1 MKSLFLKIFL
11 SYWMAQA
18 LFLALAILIT
28 VALRERGESAVW
40 DAQQATVL
48 HKAVQTY
55 EQSGPAE
62 VRRYLEEVR
71 DSLHT
76 RAYLLDDQGKDV
88 AGRELPRWAESL
100 GKGVEPP
107 RRDFWQRL
115 TPSPF
120 RRQVQVAA
128 SGHRYTLVAFLP
140 PTGPF
145 GPSGVPGLSILIGIV
160 SSGLVCYLLARYL
173 TAPVVRLRAA
183 TQRLAAGDLSARAGG
198 LAARRRDEMAQLV
211 RDFDTMA
218 ERLEATVNAQARL
231 LNDISHELRS
241 PLARLNVASALAH
254 QRAGAEA
261 RSALERIDLEAER
274 LNELIGGLLT
284 IARLDSGND
293 SRQKSLILLGE
304 MVEGIAAD
312 ANFEAQG
319 RNNRVECAIKEDC
332 VVMGAPIL
340 LHSAIENVVR
350 NAARYTEPG
359 TSARITLESAQGSG
373 GRRSRS
379 ADRGLGSRCS
389 RRSPGQALS
398 PLLPDRRRS
407 RPPDRRSGAWTC
419 HHRARHSPA
428 RRDRQGQQSG
438 RGWPAD
444 RDSAASSCHRNQ
456 SGCGRPGRASRARRD
471 YFKPPQLNNLAGN
484 FLFQSWFQS
493 ASVVCSSRLFLIHK

>member
-1 MKSLFLKIFL
+1 MSRAAPL
-11 SYWMAQA
+11 
-18 LFLALAILIT
+18 
-28 VALRERGESAVW
+28 
-40 DAQQATVL
+40 
-48 HKAVQTY
+48 
-55 EQSGPAE
+55 E

-100 GKGVEPP
+100 GKGIEPP

-120 RRQVQVAA
+120 RRQVQVAD

-140 PTGPF
+140 PSGPF
-145 GPSGVPGLSILIGIV
+145 GPSGVPGLSILIGII

-359 TSARITLESAQGSG
+359 TSARITLESAQGTAVPSG
-373 GRRSRS
+373 PPRD
-379 ADRGLGSRCS
+379 AALGAGGVTHHVFNRAVAVIRMTTQSS
-389 RRSPGQALS
+389 LMVHSTLYFVP
-398 PLLPDRRRS
+398 
-407 RPPDRRSGAWTC
+407 RPS
-419 HHRARHSPA
+419 
-428 RRDRQGQQSG
+428 
-438 RGWPAD
+438 
-444 RDSAASSCHRNQ
+444 
-456 SGCGRPGRASRARRD
+456 
-471 YFKPPQLNNLAGN
+471 K
-484 FLFQSWFQS
+484 
-493 ASVVCSSRLFLIHK
+493 

>member
-28 VALRERGESAVW
+28 LAVREHGETAAW

-48 HKAVQTY
+48 SKAIQTY

-62 VRRYLEEVR
+62 ARRYLEEVR

-88 AGRELPRWAESL
+88 SGHDLPRWAESL
-100 GKGVEPP
+100 AKGIGPP
-107 RRDFWQRL
+107 RRDFWQRV

-120 RRQVQVAA
+120 RRKVQVAA
-128 SGHRYTLVAFLP
+128 SGRRYTLVAFLP
-140 PTGPF
+140 PSGPF
-145 GPSGVPGLSILIGIV
+145 GPGGVPGLSILIGII

-231 LNDISHELRS
+231 LTDISHELRS

-254 QRAGAEA
+254 QRAGVEA
-261 RSALERIDLEAER
+261 HSALERIDLEAER
-274 LNELIGGLLT
+274 LNGLIGGLLT

-293 SRQKSLILLGE
+293 ARQKSSVLFGE
-304 MVEGIAAD
+304 MIEGIAAD
-312 ANFEAQG
+312 ADFEAQS
-319 RNNRVECAIKEDC
+319 RNCRVESVIKEDC
-332 VVMGAPIL
+332 MVMGVPTL

-350 NAARYTEPG
+350 NAVRYTREG
-359 TSARITLESAQGSG
+359 TSVQITLEGGGGPEAIIRIADLGPG
-373 GRRSRS
+373 VPEEELGKLFRPFYRIDDARGRRTGGV
-379 ADRGLGSRCS
+379 GLGLAITERAVRLHGGTVKASNRPEGGLQVEI
-389 RRSPGQALS
+389 R
-398 PLLPDRRRS
+398 LP
-407 RPPDRRSGAWTC
+407 
-419 HHRARHSPA
+419 
-428 RRDRQGQQSG
+428 
-438 RGWPAD
+438 
-444 RDSAASSCHRNQ
+444 SAALPASQGPASIIEKPEPVETT
-456 SGCGRPGRASRARRD
+456 SSRA
-471 YFKPPQLNNLAGN
+471 N
-484 FLFQSWFQS
+484 
-493 ASVVCSSRLFLIHK
+493 

>member
-11 SYWMAQA
+11 SYWVAQA

-28 VALRERGESAVW
+28 LAVRERGESAIW
-40 DAQQATVL
+40 EAQQGTVL
-48 HKAVQTY
+48 KKAVQTY
-55 EQSGPAE
+55 EQSGPTE

-76 RAYLLDDQGKDV
+76 RAYLLDDQGQDV
-88 AGRELPRWAESL
+88 SGHDLPRWAESL

-107 RRDFWQRL
+107 RRDFWQHV

-120 RRQVQVAA
+120 RRQTVVAA

-140 PTGPF
+140 PGGPF
-145 GPSGVPGLSILIGIV
+145 GPGGVPGLSIFIGII

-241 PLARLNVASALAH
+241 PLARLSVASALAH
-254 QRAGAEA
+254 QRSGVEA
-261 RSALERIDLEAER
+261 HSALERIDLEAER

-293 SRQKSLILLGE
+293 ARQKSPIALGE

-312 ANFEAQG
+312 ADFEARG
-319 RNNRVECAIKEDC
+319 RNCRVESAIKEDC
-332 VVMGAPIL
+332 VVVGVPVL

-350 NAARYTEPG
+350 NAARYTREA
-359 TSARITLESAQGSG
+359 TSVQVTLERGQGDGGPEAVIRIVDSG
-373 GRRSRS
+373 PGVPEEELDKLFRPFYRIDDARGRQTGGV
-379 ADRGLGSRCS
+379 GLGLAISERAVRLHGGTVKAS
-389 RRSPGQALS
+389 NRPEGGLQVEIR
-398 PLLPDRRRS
+398 LPS
-407 RPPDRRSGAWTC
+407 TAP
-419 HHRARHSPA
+419 
-428 RRDRQGQQSG
+428 
-438 RGWPAD
+438 
-444 RDSAASSCHRNQ
+444 ASSQ
-456 SGCGRPGRASRARRD
+456 DPPGATERQV
-471 YFKPPQLNNLAGN
+471 P
-484 FLFQSWFQS
+484 
-493 ASVVCSSRLFLIHK
+493 VETSSIRSH

>member
-28 VALRERGESAVW
+28 LAMRERGESAIW
-40 DAQQATVL
+40 DAQQPAVFS
-48 HKAVQTY
+48 KAVQTY

-76 RAYLLDDQGKDV
+76 RVYLLNEQGEDV
-88 AGRELPRWAESL
+88 SGRELPRWAESL
-100 GKGVEPP
+100 GKGVAPP
-107 RRDFWQRL
+107 TRDFWQRV

-140 PTGPF
+140 PGGPF
-145 GPSGVPGLSILIGIV
+145 GPGGVPGLTILIGII

-173 TAPVVRLRAA
+173 TSPVVRLRAA

-254 QRAGAEA
+254 QRAGVEA
-261 RSALERIDLEAER
+261 YSALERIDLEAER

-293 SRQKSLILLGE
+293 ARQKSPTLLGE
-304 MVEGIAAD
+304 MIEGIAAD
-312 ANFEAQG
+312 ADFEAQS
-319 RNNRVECAIKEDC
+319 RTCRVESIIREDC
-332 VVMGAPIL
+332 TVMGSPIL

-350 NAARYTEPG
+350 NAVRYTREG
-359 TSARITLESAQGSG
+359 TSVQIILERGEGGAGPQAVVRIVDLGPGVPEEELDKLFRPFYRIDDARGRQTGGVGLGLAITERAIRLHGGTVKASNRQEGGLQVEIRLPLAATTASLGPAEATGRQDVLETSST
-373 GRRSRS
+373 RSR
-379 ADRGLGSRCS
+379 
-389 RRSPGQALS
+389 
-398 PLLPDRRRS
+398 
-407 RPPDRRSGAWTC
+407 
-419 HHRARHSPA
+419 
-428 RRDRQGQQSG
+428 
-438 RGWPAD
+438 
-444 RDSAASSCHRNQ
+444 
-456 SGCGRPGRASRARRD
+456 
-471 YFKPPQLNNLAGN
+471 
-484 FLFQSWFQS
+484 
-493 ASVVCSSRLFLIHK
+493 